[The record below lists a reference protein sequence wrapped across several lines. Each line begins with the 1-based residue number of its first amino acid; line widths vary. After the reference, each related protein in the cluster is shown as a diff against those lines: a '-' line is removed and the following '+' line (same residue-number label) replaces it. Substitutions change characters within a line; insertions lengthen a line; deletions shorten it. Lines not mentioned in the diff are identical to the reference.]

1 MISKKNKSR
10 TNKIILNGELSNL
23 EKARNFIY
31 KSALDFG
38 FTENDSFQ
46 IALAIDEACTNIMK
60 HSYQFDNTK
69 KFSIEVKPYG
79 KEFQIVIMD
88 EGSSFNPTDVEI
100 VNILDIL
107 KNKQKGGFGI
117 FLITRIMD
125 SIQYFPKS
133 ANYPLNKLVL
143 KKILE

>member
-1 MISKKNKSR
+1 MISRKNKSR
-10 TNKIILNGELSNL
+10 TNKIILNGALSNL

-46 IALAIDEACTNIMK
+46 IALAVDEACTNIMK
-60 HSYQFDNTK
+60 HSYHFDNTK
-69 KFSIEVKPYG
+69 KFAIEVRHHG
-79 KEFQIVIMD
+79 KEFQIIIMD
-88 EGSSFNPTDVEI
+88 EGSSFNPTNVEI
-100 VNILDIL
+100 VNILDVL

-133 ANYPLNKLVL
+133 SNYPFNKLVL

>member
-10 TNKIILNGELSNL
+10 TNRIILTGALSDL

-31 KSALDFG
+31 RSALNFG
-38 FTENDSFQ
+38 FGENDSFK
-46 IALAIDEACTNIMK
+46 IALAVDEACTNIMQ
-60 HSYQFDNTK
+60 HSYKFDNTK
-69 KFSIEVKPYG
+69 KFAIEVLHHG

-88 EGSSFNPTDVEI
+88 EGSSFDPTNIEI

-117 FLITRIMD
+117 LLITRIMD